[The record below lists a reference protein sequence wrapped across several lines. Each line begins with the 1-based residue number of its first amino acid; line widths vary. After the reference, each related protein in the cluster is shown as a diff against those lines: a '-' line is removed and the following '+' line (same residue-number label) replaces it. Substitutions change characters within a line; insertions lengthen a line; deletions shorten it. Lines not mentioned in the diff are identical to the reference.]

1 MGVHLLLE
9 RRIGLGLGVG
19 ALEGEDQRHQGLG
32 DEAAAI
38 DAEMPALV
46 GAGAEG
52 IGLLHAHTMD
62 SFDRSRGAS
71 ASRAARMK
79 ARILPGSLIPGARST
94 PEETST
100 PRAPV
105 MAMASVTLPASRP
118 PDSIHGTPGSTP
130 RNRVQ
135 SNLLPRPPGRV
146 ASAGGR
152 ASNRSRSATLA

>member
-1 MGVHLLLE
+1 MLVHFLPE
-9 RRIGLGLGVG
+9 GGIGLGFGVG
-19 ALEGEDQRHQGLG
+19 ALEVEDQRHQSLG
-32 DEAAAI
+32 DEAAAV

-52 IGLLHAHTMD
+52 IGLLLHTHTMD

-79 ARILPGSLIPGARST
+79 ARILPGSLTPGALST

-105 MAMASVTLPASRP
+105 IAIASTTLPGLRP
-118 PDSIHGTPGSTP
+118 PDSIHGTPASTP
-130 RNRVQ
+130 RSRVQ
-135 SNLLPRPPGRV
+135 SNVLPRPPGR
-146 ASAGGR
+146 
-152 ASNRSRSATLA
+152 

>member
-1 MGVHLLLE
+1 MAVHFLPE
-9 RRIGLGLGVG
+9 RGIGLGLGVG
-19 ALEGEDQRHQGLG
+19 ALERENQRHQGLG

-46 GAGAEG
+46 GTGAEG
-52 IGLLHAHTMD
+52 IGLLLYAHTMD
-62 SFDRSRGAS
+62 SFDRSSGAS

-79 ARILPGSLIPGARST
+79 ARILPGSLSPGARST

-105 MAMASVTLPASRP
+105 IAIASMTLPAFSP

-130 RNRVQ
+130 RSKFQ
-135 SNLLPRPPGRV
+135 SKILPRPPGRV
-146 ASAGGR
+146 ASAG
-152 ASNRSRSATLA
+152 